1 MAAGQFKWSVSLQAL
16 TDGQD
21 SIGQPT
27 QVWSTY
33 ASVRADIRTLGGLE
47 SIKADAQA
55 ATTKASIRIRWRT
68 DVTTAHRVLRGS
80 TVYAIKTVL
89 PDEAGRKHVDLQ
101 VEVVQ

>member
-1 MAAGQFKWSVSLQAL
+1 MAAGQFKHRVVIQSLQP
-16 TDGQD
+16 GQD
-21 SIGQPT
+21 AIGQPT
-27 QVWSTY
+27 TTWSAFKTLG
-33 ASVRADIRTLGGLE
+33 ADIRTLGGLE

-68 DVTTAHRVLRGS
+68 DVTTAHRVLRGA
-80 TVYAIKTVL
+80 TVYAIKAVL